1 VHFTEDN
8 RDAGDVAGEIR
19 ASKGRASKSRTDK
32 RTRTGADA
40 SVGAAARALRG
51 SALWRWATLGAALL
65 VTACANR
72 PPPAVPAPPPG
83 GAEGARAVPMP
94 GSVGSSAK
102 PVTRPGANGNGG
114 TASALPLPPP
124 GPVRSM
130 DELRQ
135 QAARRLVA
143 ANPELTY
150 TKRPPEILLAIPVLE
165 IELNV
170 DGSIRKIDVLR
181 HPSQARD
188 TTQLAIDAVKRAAP
202 FGELGRV
209 PKPWKFAETFLFDDD
224 RRFKPMTLD
233 R

>member
-1 VHFTEDN
+1 VRFTDEST
-8 RDAGDVAGEIR
+8 R
-19 ASKGRASKSRTDK
+19 APDRAPH
-32 RTRTGADA
+32 GADDGPAIA
-40 SVGAAARALRG
+40 SPAPASGLRG
-51 SALWRWATLGAALL
+51 TTVWRWATLGAALL

-83 GAEGARAVPMP
+83 GAEGARPVPLPGAV
-94 GSVGSSAK
+94 GAAAK
-102 PVTRPGANGNGG
+102 PVARPGASPS
-114 TASALPLPPP
+114 ASVLPLPPP

-150 TKRPPEILLAIPVLE
+150 TKRPPDILLAIPVLE

-188 TTQLAIDAVKRAAP
+188 TTQLAIEAVKRAAP